1 MCVLLE
7 IATRGHTAGH
17 PSCWLSR
24 ALSWVLLL
32 LISEQA
38 AQCLVF
44 GGVLSLYAQKLRS
57 GKWVGLGAQHRLVN
71 GERQVFGGLK
81 KLQVPQILM
90 SKP

>member
-1 MCVLLE
+1 MLLE

-17 PSCWLSR
+17 ASRWLPR
-24 ALSWVLLL
+24 ALSWVQL
-32 LISEQA
+32 LIFEQA

-81 KLQVPQILM
+81 KPQVPQILM
-90 SKP
+90 SKPLPL